1 MPEMLQEPI
10 ESPKVKENEILIVKQ
25 PDGNWKGYC
34 NREGNPLEV
43 RDGDPYTCLTKLL
56 THP

>member
-1 MPEMLQEPI
+1 MKPD
-10 ESPKVKENEILIVKQ
+10 EILLVRQK
-25 PDGNWKGYC
+25 DGNWKGFM

-43 RDGDPYTCLTKLL
+43 REVDPYTCLTKLL

>member
-1 MPEMLQEPI
+1 MSDLQQQTK
-10 ESPKVKENEILIVKQ
+10 ESPKVNENEILLVKQ
-25 PDGNWKGYC
+25 EDGNWKGFM

-43 RDGDPYTCLTKLL
+43 REVDPQTCLVRLL